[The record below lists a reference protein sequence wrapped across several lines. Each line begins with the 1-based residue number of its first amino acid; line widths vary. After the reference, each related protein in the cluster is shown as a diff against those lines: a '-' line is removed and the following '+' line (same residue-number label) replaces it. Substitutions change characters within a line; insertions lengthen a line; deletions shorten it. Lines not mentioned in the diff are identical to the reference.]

1 MKGFLMSDSF
11 LTTVQTCCLTICS
24 FLMLHLS
31 EVEAFI
37 TFLLTVTFLF
47 YKIKEARAK
56 AKAAEQR
63 AKRLY

>member
-1 MKGFLMSDSF
+1 MSDSF
-11 LTTVQTCCLTICS
+11 LTTVQTFCLTVCS

-37 TFLLTVTFLF
+37 TFVLTVTFLF
-47 YKIKEARAK
+47 YKIKEAKAK

-63 AKRLY
+63 TKRLY